1 MTTWIEEELDHK
13 PEELEVNYDEYI
25 QRKNIKEV
33 TKKDKEGR
41 TYKAWTC
48 QMRFLKISEYEMLKA
63 MQNIM
68 AGGTEV

>member
-1 MTTWIEEELDHK
+1 MTSWTEEELDHK

-33 TKKDKEGR
+33 TKKDEEGR
-41 TYKAWTC
+41 AYKAWTC

-68 AGGTEV
+68 AGGIEV

>member
-1 MTTWIEEELDHK
+1 MTSWTEEELDHN
-13 PEELEVNYDEYI
+13 PEELEINYDEYI

-33 TKKDKEGR
+33 TKKDEEGR
-41 TYKAWTC
+41 VYKAWTC

-68 AGGTEV
+68 AGGIEV